1 MKKEKLENCF
11 YHTVN
16 TPVVTHMLNV
26 MQWVYS
32 DPHVRSATDEIVDD
46 DGIKRKV
53 SPLFSAFQAFI
64 LSSAIMQRKPGGPTG
79 LVNLT
84 DREIL
89 KNMDTTI
96 SLLESFLLQP
106 VRTSLVAGLDKFVTN
121 GKFEA
126 VAIKDEH
133 VEKMFERKIN

>member
-1 MKKEKLENCF
+1 MKKEKLENCL

-26 MQWVYS
+26 MQWVYN
-32 DPHVRSATDEIVDD
+32 DPHVRSATDEVVDN
-46 DGIKRKV
+46 DGTKEQV

-64 LSSAIMQRKPGGPTG
+64 LSSSIMMKKPGGPKG

-84 DREIL
+84 HREIL
-89 KNMDTTI
+89 ENVDKTI
-96 SLLESFLLQP
+96 FLLESFLLQP